1 MKEIM
6 RQAKGLQEELVRHRR
21 YLHENA
27 ELGFDLPKTC
37 AYVEQALRGMGYAV
51 QKCGKSGLIATLGR
65 GKCILLRADMDALP
79 IVEQTK
85 LPYACKDERMH
96 ACGHDLHTAM
106 LLGGAK
112 LLKANATKLKGSV
125 KFLFQPAEEILQGA
139 KKTID
144 DGVLLDTKPT
154 RAFAMHVTAG
164 TQLPTGTIVM
174 QRGVGAPSADYFRIT
189 AQGKGCHGSSPWE
202 GRDPLTV
209 AARILLG
216 AEELAAR
223 ELSLQERAV
232 VTAGSL
238 QAGETGNVIP
248 QTAVLRGT
256 LRAYEESTREKIKQR
271 LQEIAAYTAKAFG
284 CKAKTEFE
292 GGCPVLIN
300 DETLTEELYAFLQAG
315 LGKERVLLM
324 QNSYGGASE
333 DFAYIAQEIPSV
345 MIGISAGA
353 KSDGYLYGLHNPK
366 TRFDEEVLW
375 QGSGIFAGVALAY
388 AGK

>member
-1 MKEIM
+1 M
-6 RQAKGLQEELVRHRR
+6 RQAKGLQEELIKHRR
-21 YLHENA
+21 YLHKNA

-51 QKCGKSGLIATLGR
+51 KKCGENVLVATLGR
-65 GKCILLRADMDALP
+65 GKCVLLRADMDALP
-79 IVEQTK
+79 IAEQTK
-85 LPYACKDERMH
+85 LPYACKAAHMH

-112 LLKANATKLKGSV
+112 LLKAHEKKLKGGV
-125 KFLFQPAEEILQGA
+125 KLLFQPAEEILQGA
-139 KKTID
+139 KRAIE
-144 DGVLLDTKPT
+144 DGVLQNPKPT
-154 RAFAMHVTAG
+154 RAFSMHVT
-164 TQLPTGTIVM
+164 TGTPLSTGTVVM
-174 QRGVGAPSADYFRIT
+174 QQGVGAPSADYFKIT
-189 AQGKGCHGSSPWE
+189 TQGKGCHGSSPWE

-223 ELSLQERAV
+223 ELSLKERAV

-256 LRAYEESTREKIKQR
+256 LRSYDEDTRERIKKR
-271 LQEIAAYTAKAFG
+271 LQEIAAHTAKAFQ

-292 GGCPVLIN
+292 GGCPVLQN
-300 DETLTEELYAFLQAG
+300 DETLTEEVYGILQTA
-315 LGKERVLLM
+315 LGKERVLLV
-324 QNSYGGASE
+324 QNTYGGASE
-333 DFAYIAQEIPSV
+333 DFAYIAREIPSV

-353 KSDGYLYGLHNPK
+353 RSDGYLYGLHNPK

-375 QGSGIFAGVALAY
+375 QGSGIFASLALAY
-388 AGK
+388 SGK